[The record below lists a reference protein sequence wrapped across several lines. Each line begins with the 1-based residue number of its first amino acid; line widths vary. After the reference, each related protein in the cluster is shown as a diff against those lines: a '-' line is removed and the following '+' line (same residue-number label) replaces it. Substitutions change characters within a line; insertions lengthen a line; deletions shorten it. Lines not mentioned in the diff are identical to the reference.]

1 MICIFRIFSQ
11 LLVPPMNHTMENVIH
26 FSFNG
31 KEYAGTILSSLDMIP
46 HYHWVIFRQPEIQE
60 ILGDEIAFVVK
71 NAELRPVNSFLAN
84 KNKELFQQIQ
94 SAMQKHIQS
103 L

>member
-1 MICIFRIFSQ
+1 
-11 LLVPPMNHTMENVIH
+11 MNHTMESVIR
-26 FSFNG
+26 FSFKG
-31 KEYAGTILSSLDMIP
+31 KEYTGNIFSSLDMMP

-60 ILGDEIAFVVK
+60 VLGDEIAFVVK
-71 NAELRPVNSFLAN
+71 NAELSPVNTFLAN

-94 SAMQKHIQS
+94 SAMQKQLIT